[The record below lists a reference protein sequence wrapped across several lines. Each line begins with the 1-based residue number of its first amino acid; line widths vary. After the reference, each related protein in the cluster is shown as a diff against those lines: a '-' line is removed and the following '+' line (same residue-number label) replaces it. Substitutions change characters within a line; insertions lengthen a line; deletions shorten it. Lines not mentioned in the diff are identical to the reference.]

1 MFAACTNFVPQPTGN
16 VIPAPAGIQFWTPA
30 FAGVTSG
37 LWLRLGRAAD
47 SRAWA
52 TSFGRRKRLG
62 IALAALLLLVRA
74 PTAQARGRGTNLART
89 YKPGQRMV
97 YQTSIETHAKV
108 RSNPEGLKAF
118 LPLLPTELSARQ
130 QNTVT
135 VRSVSP
141 DGVAEVENRFDRFE
155 FQSNLP
161 ELLPEEVR
169 GSAQEAQ
176 EELEKKVSGQ
186 TLIARY
192 DRGGRLVGF
201 EGADAALSDLD
212 PPFQETARQMLRLY
226 LEQMSGQPLY
236 PGHRVK
242 EGEEWKKSLA
252 SPPTEGNP
260 FAVEGESTMRYVGK
274 TRYRGVK
281 AAIIDFKFT
290 NLLRP
295 SMEILGE
302 AGPLAQ
308 LESHG
313 MGLDIKI
320 AGQGEGRAIVALNDG
335 RILQNHAT
343 LQQTLS
349 AKLKTSAAMRL
360 PVEGPLTFDIDSETL
375 LRLDGEGK
383 PGH

>member
-1 MFAACTNFVPQPTGN
+1 MPWKVQFLQPGW
-16 VIPAPAGIQFWTPA
+16 VAVFLVVLLPLAGTA
-30 FAGVTSG
+30 
-37 LWLRLGRAAD
+37 
-47 SRAWA
+47 
-52 TSFGRRKRLG
+52 
-62 IALAALLLLVRA
+62 
-74 PTAQARGRGTNLART
+74 TAQAWGRGTNLVRK

-97 YQTSIETHAKV
+97 YQTLIETHAKIH
-108 RSNPEGLKAF
+108 STPEGLKAF
-118 LPLLPTELSARQ
+118 LPPFPTELSTRQ

-135 VRSVSP
+135 VRSVSA

-161 ELLPEEVR
+161 ELVPEEAR

-176 EELEKKVSGQ
+176 EELGKNVSGQ
-186 TLIARY
+186 TLIVRY
-192 DRGGRLVGF
+192 DRVGRLLGF
-201 EGADAALSDLD
+201 EGADAVLGELD
-212 PPFQETARQMLRLY
+212 PPFQEAARQMLRLF
-226 LEQMSGQPLY
+226 LEQMGGHALY

-242 EGEEWKKSLA
+242 KGEEWKQKLDTPA
-252 SPPTEGNP
+252 AGGAA

-281 AAIIDFKFT
+281 AAIIDFTFT

-295 SMEILGE
+295 SMENLRE

-320 AGQGEGRAIVALNDG
+320 DGQGEGRVIVALDDG
-335 RILQNHAT
+335 RVLQNHAT
-343 LQQTLS
+343 LQQTMS
-349 AKLKTSAAMRL
+349 AKLKANAGVRL
-360 PVEGPLTFDIDSETL
+360 PVTGPLTVDVDSETRL
-375 LRLDGEGK
+375 ELDGEGK

>member
-1 MFAACTNFVPQPTGN
+1 MPPNTEEKPGSLPGESNPRV
-16 VIPAPAGIQFWTPA
+16 
-30 FAGVTSG
+30 S
-37 LWLRLGRAAD
+37 RLGRCA
-47 SRAWA
+47 RI
-52 TSFGRRKRLG
+52 GL
-62 IALAALLLLVRA
+62 ALAAFLLLASA
-74 PTAQARGRGTNLART
+74 PAAGAWGRGTRLVRK

-108 RSNPEGLKAF
+108 HSTPEGLKAF
-118 LPLLPTELSARQ
+118 LPPLPTELSTRQ

-161 ELLPEEVR
+161 ELLPDEV
-169 GSAQEAQ
+169 GDSARAAQ
-176 EELEKKVSGQ
+176 EEFVKRVSGQ
-186 TLIARY
+186 TLTARY
-192 DRGGRLVGF
+192 DRNGKLLGF
-201 EGADAALSDLD
+201 KGADTFLADLD
-212 PPFQETARQMLRLY
+212 APLRQTAREMLRLF
-226 LEQMSGQPLY
+226 LEQMGGKLLY

-242 EGEEWKKSLA
+242 KGEEWKQNLA
-252 SPPTEGNP
+252 SSPTEGNP

-274 TRYRGVK
+274 TRYHGVK

-295 SMEILGE
+295 SMERLQQ

-320 AGQGEGRAIVALNDG
+320 DGQGQGRMIVALDDG
-335 RILQNHAT
+335 RVLQNHAS
-343 LQQTLS
+343 LQQSLS
-349 AKLKTSAAMRL
+349 AKLKTEAGVRL
-360 PVEGPLTFDIDSETL
+360 PVEGPLTLNVDSETF

>member
-1 MFAACTNFVPQPTGN
+1 MSQNTEEKPGSLPGESNPSVSRHGRSAR
-16 VIPAPAGIQFWTPA
+16 I
-30 FAGVTSG
+30 G
-37 LWLRLGRAAD
+37 L
-47 SRAWA
+47 
-52 TSFGRRKRLG
+52 
-62 IALAALLLLVRA
+62 ALAVLLVLA
-74 PTAQARGRGTNLART
+74 SASAAGAWGRGTNLVRK

-118 LPLLPTELSARQ
+118 LPPLPTELSARQ

-161 ELLPEEVR
+161 ELLPEDVR
-169 GSAQEAQ
+169 ESAQEAQ
-176 EELEKKVSGQ
+176 EELGKRVSGQ
-186 TLIARY
+186 TLIVRY
-192 DRGGRLVGF
+192 DRVGRLVGYD
-201 EGADAALSDLD
+201 GGDAILSELD
-212 PPFQETARQMLRLY
+212 PPFQETARQMLRLF
-226 LEQMSGQPLY
+226 LEQMGGQPLY

-242 EGEEWKKSLA
+242 KGEEWKKSLA
-252 SPPTEGNP
+252 SPPTEGSP
-260 FAVEGESTMRYVGK
+260 FAVEGESTLRYVGK

-290 NLLRP
+290 NVLRP
-295 SMEILGE
+295 SMASLRE

-320 AGQGEGRAIVALNDG
+320 GGQGEGRVIVALDDG

-349 AKLKTSAAMRL
+349 AKLKTSAGIRL
-360 PVEGPLTFDIDSETL
+360 PVEGPLTFNIDSETL